1 MPNTRPRS
9 SRAYYWQARTAEAL
23 GQNGEARSLYERAA
37 RASTTYYGQM
47 AHARI
52 GGAELRLPPPPP
64 AHPQGARLEIVR
76 AMDMLYAIDERDL
89 VASAA
94 ADLADRAV
102 DPAAAC
108 RRRGPGRTEGRCAHA
123 RASWP
128 HGGRAAACRSNITPI
143 RSPVCHGSSR
153 SAQQDVEPHV
163 AYAIARQE
171 SGFNP
176 RAISSAK
183 AQGLMQV
190 MPATAK
196 LVAKK
201 NGVAFDPKRLLEPV
215 YNVQIGSAEL
225 GDVLDAYRGS
235 YILAFVA
242 YNAGRGRVREWIERF
257 GDPRDPKVDPVDWV
271 ERIPFSETRNYVQRV
286 MENMQVYRVRFG
298 TSQKLMIEAD
308 IRRGTTAN

>member
-1 MPNTRPRS
+1 MVNRGLPFEYYAYPTAGLPRVKP
-9 SRAYYWQARTAEAL
+9 
-23 GQNGEARSLYERAA
+23 
-37 RASTTYYGQM
+37 
-47 AHARI
+47 I
-52 GGAELRLPPPPP
+52 G
-64 AHPQGARLEIVR
+64 
-76 AMDMLYAIDERDL
+76 
-89 VASAA
+89 
-94 ADLADRAV
+94 
-102 DPAAAC
+102 
-108 RRRGPGRTEGRCAHA
+108 
-123 RASWP
+123 
-128 HGGRAAACRSNITPI
+128 
-143 RSPVCHGSSR
+143 
-153 SAQQDVEPHV
+153 QQDVEPHV

-201 NGVAFDPKRLLEPV
+201 NGIPFDASRLLEPV

-298 TSQKLMIEAD
+298 GSPKLMIEAD
-308 IRRGTTAN
+308 LRRGAVQN